1 MPPEVEVWNPKHCTT
16 REVPLSSFNRFT
28 GVGQTHSSPVE
39 VRRYIFGTELLIHS
53 QLDAAIFFLPPPYA
67 TLTFSSITMGPY
79 LWESYLLVYVF
90 VAAVLTML
98 DLSSPTR
105 F

>member
-1 MPPEVEVWNPKHCTT
+1 MPPAVEMWNPKHCTT
-16 REVPLSSFNRFT
+16 REIPLSSFNTFT
-28 GVGQTHSSPVE
+28 GVRQTHSSPVE
-39 VRRYIFGTELLIHS
+39 VRRYIFGTELLNHS

-67 TLTFSSITMGPY
+67 TLTFSSITVGPY
-79 LWESYLLVYVF
+79 VWDSYPVVYVL
-90 VAAVLTML
+90 VAVLWAML